1 MFDPPFRYCPVCAQA
16 LVEQAVGGVLRPVCS
31 ACTFIVFFDPKVV
44 AVVVVCSEGQFL
56 LGKRSIDP
64 GKGKWSFFGG
74 FVERGEKIEEAAL
87 REVKEETNLD
97 VQLEGLIGIYS
108 ERGDPHLLIVYQASV
123 SHDQVNTMAGQAEEV
138 SELAF
143 FPLENLPPLAFPVDA
158 QILQDW
164 KHLNR

>member
-1 MFDPPFRYCPVCAQA
+1 
-16 LVEQAVGGVLRPVCS
+16 
-31 ACTFIVFFDPKVV
+31 
-44 AVVVVCSEGQFL
+44 
-56 LGKRSIDP
+56 
-64 GKGKWSFFGG
+64 
-74 FVERGEKIEEAAL
+74 
-87 REVKEETNLD
+87 
-97 VQLEGLIGIYS
+97 
-108 ERGDPHLLIVYQASV
+108 VYQASV